1 MKVPRKTLI
10 LDLMLMV
17 AALVLVACGT
27 PESRSGADDGSQIE
41 QEHAVRTVDVS
52 QALLMLDFLER
63 VSQRNH
69 EPEHLEAVME
79 SEGTEL
85 IVAQMNLAR
94 RTSKDQYRQLLV
106 GLANGQLPELEP
118 VDSSERARNGVRG
131 LTGNVWPILNWGL
144 DRTDVLRQRVEHLD
158 RLDFYEQAV
167 GKAMSFLPE
176 HEAISPRVFAVIGG
190 RAGGAELSEERIYID
205 VLVFSF
211 RDRREQGY
219 PTDTELINT
228 IAHEMHHVG
237 YGRFLSRVA
246 QNASLD
252 DQGRLILRFVSE
264 LLMEGSATY
273 LISEDRNID
282 RMRAKRSYSDILEDE
297 SGLLAATEDIISS
310 ILNGELDSPEE
321 YEDVTAEL
329 LGNWFHS
336 TGSYM
341 LSVIDE
347 AVGLEMIRQVL
358 AEPTRLLFEYNQAAH
373 SMSSDSPVYH
383 FDDMV
388 AERVLRIGHSY

>member
-1 MKVPRKTLI
+1 ME
-10 LDLMLMV
+10 

-27 PESRSGADDGSQIE
+27 PESRSGVDDGSQAE
-41 QEHAVRTVDVS
+41 QEHTVRTVDVS
-52 QALLMLDFLER
+52 QALLMLDFLEGI
-63 VSQRNH
+63 SQRNH
-69 EPEHLEAVME
+69 EPKHLEAVME

-106 GLANGQLPELEP
+106 GLVNGQLPELKP

-131 LTGNVWPILNWGL
+131 LTGNVWPILNWGM
-144 DRTDVLRQRVEHLD
+144 DRIDVLRQRVEHLG
-158 RLDFYEQAV
+158 RLDFYEQAF

-190 RAGGAELSEERIYID
+190 RAGGAKLSEERIYID

-211 RDRREQGY
+211 RDRREQGF
-219 PTDTELINT
+219 PSDTELINT
-228 IAHEMHHVG
+228 IAHEMHHME
-237 YGRFLSRVA
+237 YDRFLSRIA
-246 QNASLD
+246 PNASLD
-252 DQGRLILRFVSE
+252 GRESLIFRFVSE
-264 LLMEGSATY
+264 LLTEGSATY

-282 RMRAKRSYSDILEDE
+282 GMRAKRGYSGFLEDE
-297 SGLLAATEDIISS
+297 NGLLAATEDIIRS
-310 ILNGELDSPEE
+310 IHNGEVDSEEE
-321 YEDVTAEL
+321 YEEITAEL

-347 AVGLEMIRQVL
+347 AVGLEIIRQVL

-373 SMSSDSPVYH
+373 SMSSDSPVYR

-388 AERVLRIGHSY
+388 AERVLRIGDSY